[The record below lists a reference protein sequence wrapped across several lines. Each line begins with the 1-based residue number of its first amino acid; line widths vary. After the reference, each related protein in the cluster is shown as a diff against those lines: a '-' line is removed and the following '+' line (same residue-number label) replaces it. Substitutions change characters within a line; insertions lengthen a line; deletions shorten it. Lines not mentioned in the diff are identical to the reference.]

1 MNRLSV
7 VLPAYNEGQ
16 MVSVACKALKEL
28 FLRAGIPYELVL
40 IDDGSKDNTW
50 SQIEREAKQDRNIT
64 GVHFSKNFGKEAAV
78 FAGLA
83 QACGDVVA
91 VMDCD
96 LQHPPET
103 LLEMYRLWQEGYEV
117 IEGVKRSRGEES
129 YLHRKCADTFY
140 GIMSNATKVDMKNAS
155 DFKMMDRKAVE
166 SILSMPEHN
175 LFFRAASSWV
185 GYKTA
190 SVEFEVQQRQA
201 GESKWSTRSL
211 IQYAFTNIVSF
222 TTVPMQFV
230 TVAGMGCFFFSVI
243 LGIYSLVQYFNGKA
257 VEGYTTMLIVLLFI
271 GSAIMISLGI
281 IGYYI
286 AKIYEEVKHRPRYI
300 ISRVIKSS
308 HKENAQ

>member
-1 MNRLSV
+1 MSRLSV

-16 MVSVACKALKEL
+16 MVSAACKALKEL
-28 FLRAGIPYELVL
+28 FIKAEIPYELVL
-40 IDDGSKDNTW
+40 VDDGSKDNTW
-50 SQIEREAKQDRNIT
+50 SKIEEEARQDSNIT
-64 GVHFSKNFGKEAAV
+64 GVHFSRNFGKEAAV

-103 LLEMYRLWQEGYEV
+103 LLEMYRLWQDGYEV
-117 IEGVKRSRGEES
+117 IEGVKKSRGKES
-129 YLHRKCADTFY
+129 YLHRKCADAFY
-140 GIMSNATKVDMKNAS
+140 GIMSNATKADMKNAS

-185 GYKTA
+185 GYKTT
-190 SVEFEVQQRQA
+190 SVEFQVQERKA
-201 GESKWSTRSL
+201 GESKWSTRAL

-230 TVAGMGCFFFSVI
+230 TVAGMGCFLFSVI

-257 VEGYTTMLIVLLFI
+257 VEGYTTTLIVLLFI

-300 ISRVIKSS
+300 ISKMVKSA
-308 HKENAQ
+308 HKEKKQ